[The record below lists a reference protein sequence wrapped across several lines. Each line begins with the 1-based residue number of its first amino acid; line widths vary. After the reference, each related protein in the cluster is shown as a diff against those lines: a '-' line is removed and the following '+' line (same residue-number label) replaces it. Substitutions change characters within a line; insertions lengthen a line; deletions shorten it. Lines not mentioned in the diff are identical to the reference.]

1 MKQQQANLSGPALGT
16 SAPVQTLVEQLL
28 DRLADHRAGTAALLC
43 AMAETLESLGVA
55 ICLFDEADGACLWN
69 RSLTRLFPEHAG
81 HMAIGEPY
89 RNVLRRFYQA
99 RLSAQELPAIEHHIE
114 EAVARHH
121 RQQRPFSF
129 EHHGRRIAVASLPV
143 PGVGRIRIWQEQPG
157 RPVATATPEVAGPL
171 PIDGAAL
178 FDQLADGV
186 MVSGADQHIVWVNL
200 PFVEMYGLGERS
212 AALGL
217 RFEDAFRT
225 AWRAVPPDQRALF
238 DQGLAILADQMRF
251 AGAPFELPLPGA
263 RWTRVIEQ
271 RSADGRCFFMHV
283 DITMFKRQQQQLL
296 EAERRARE
304 SEQVLQE
311 KSALLEATLERMEQG
326 VMMVNADRKVEVC
339 NRRARELLDLPQAL
353 MDSRPTLDALAQ
365 YQIAHGEFDNAPPD
379 LVAQVNAGGIFCKA
393 YSYDRKRPNGRV
405 IEVSSVPTESGGV
418 LRTYTD
424 ITERKR
430 AEERIRHVARHDGL
444 TSLVN
449 REVFLECLSAA
460 INDPV
465 RRAEGFAVHF
475 IDIDRF
481 KPINDRCGHAIGDK
495 VLALLA
501 ERMRLVARDV
511 DVVAR
516 MGGDEFAVLQ
526 YQVDQAEGALGL
538 ATRLRDGV
546 ASPMLIEAHR
556 LRVGAS
562 VGIALYHAN
571 DVQAELA
578 DNTRRLQTADS
589 LLRHADTAMY
599 AAKAAD
605 GVRIFGV
612 DGLDSHWAK
621 LPP

>member
-1 MKQQQANLSGPALGT
+1 MPAATAQALLGRLLSPHDD
-16 SAPVQTLVEQLL
+16 Q
-28 DRLADHRAGTAALLC
+28 RTAALVWTV
-43 AMAETLESLGVA
+43 AEALDSLGVA
-55 ICLFDEADGACLWN
+55 ICLFDESDNVCLWN
-69 RSLTRLFPEHAG
+69 RCFTRLFPEHAG
-81 HMAIGEPY
+81 HVAIGENY
-89 RNVLRRFYQA
+89 RGILQRFYQV
-99 RLSAQELPAIEHHIE
+99 RLSAEELPAIDRYIE

-121 RQQRPFSF
+121 TQRRPFDF
-129 EHHGRRIAVASLPV
+129 EHHGVRLSVASLPI
-143 PGVGRIRIWQEQPG
+143 PGVGRIRIWQQLAAPPTQAMQP
-157 RPVATATPEVAGPL
+157 PAAVEGPL

-186 MVSGADQHIVWVNL
+186 MVSRADHRIVWVNL
-200 PFVEMYGLGERS
+200 PFVEMYGLGARS
-212 AALGL
+212 AALGM
-217 RFEDAFRT
+217 RFEDAFRKAWQTVPT
-225 AWRAVPPDQRALF
+225 ASRALF
-238 DQGLAILADQMRF
+238 DRGLAILADQMRF
-251 AGAPFELPLPGA
+251 AGAPFELPLPGM

-271 RSADGRCFFMHV
+271 RSADGHCFFMHV
-283 DITMFKRQQQQLL
+283 DITMLKRQQQQLL

-326 VMMVNADRKVEVC
+326 VMMVNAEQVVEVC

-365 YQIAHGEFDNAPPD
+365 YQIAQGEFDSTPPD
-379 LVAQVNAGGIFCKA
+379 LIASRSTGRAFRQA

-424 ITERKR
+424 VTERKR

-460 INDPV
+460 LNDPV

-501 ERMRLVARDV
+501 KRMRQVARDV

-526 YQVDQAEGALGL
+526 YQVDQAEGAVGL
-538 ATRLRDGV
+538 ANRLRDGV
-546 ASPMLIEAHR
+546 ARPMEIETQR
-556 LRVGAS
+556 LTVGAS
-562 VGIALYHAN
+562 VGIALYHAE
-571 DVQAELA
+571 DTQAELA
-578 DNTRRLQTADS
+578 CGGARPQTADS
-589 LLRHADTAMY
+589 LLRHADAAMY
-599 AAKAAD
+599 AAKAAN

-612 DGLDSHWAK
+612 DGLDSHWAAMQ
-621 LPP
+621 P